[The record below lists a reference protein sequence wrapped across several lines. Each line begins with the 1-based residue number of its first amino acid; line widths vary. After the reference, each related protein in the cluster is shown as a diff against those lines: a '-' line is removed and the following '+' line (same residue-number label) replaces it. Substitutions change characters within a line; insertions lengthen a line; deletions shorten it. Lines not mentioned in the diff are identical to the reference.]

1 MFKEASIEN
10 LIGTG
15 NFRDSGCQY
24 SKSCLNCVLEF
35 CHYDVSA
42 GKQKRNRL
50 YKEIIELDKSGM
62 SIKYIAQHF
71 QKTIK
76 DIHRIRQSRVYK
88 RMAQ

>member
-1 MFKEASIEN
+1 MPRESAIEN

-35 CHYDVSA
+35 CHYDVSV
-42 GKQKRNRL
+42 GKQNRNRL
-50 YKEIIELDKSGM
+50 YKEIIELDRSGM

-71 QKTIK
+71 DKTIK